1 MISFITDK
9 NRNSEMKDIYKE
21 LLMKFFAVV
30 SAIFIVCPV
39 FAGDPVVR
47 IRHLYGWESRRGYIW
62 NSYRIK
68 IK

>member
-30 SAIFIVCPV
+30 SAIFIVWSGFC
-39 FAGDPVVR
+39 
-47 IRHLYGWESRRGYIW
+47 RRPCCSGSDGFGIYMDGRADADT
-62 NSYRIK
+62 SGTRTG
-68 IK
+68 

>member
-1 MISFITDK
+1 MINLITDK

-39 FAGDPVVR
+39 FAADPVVR
-47 IRHLYGWESRRGYIW
+47 ARMDSA
-62 NSYRIK
+62 
-68 IK
+68 